1 MVEPS
6 HSDLKNLGAWFEKIV
21 LSNEWR
27 LFQAIENER
36 IMGLLSEV
44 LNDEDEKPFKNSHKR
59 GRVAGMQ
66 YMASRPH
73 ELIELYGTN
82 GTEKEDSS
90 GPEE

>member
-1 MVEPS
+1 MVNPS
-6 HSDLKNLGAWFEKIV
+6 HNDLKKLGVWLESIV
-21 LSNEWR
+21 KSNEWQ

-36 IMGLLSEV
+36 IMGLLGEV
-44 LNDEDEKPFKNSHKR
+44 LNDESEEPFKNTHKR
-59 GRVAGMQ
+59 GRIAGMQ